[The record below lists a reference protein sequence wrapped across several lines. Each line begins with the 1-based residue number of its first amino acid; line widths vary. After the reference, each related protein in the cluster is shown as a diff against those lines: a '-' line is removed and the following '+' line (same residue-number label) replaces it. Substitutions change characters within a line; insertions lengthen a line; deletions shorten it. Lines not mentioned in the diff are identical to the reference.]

1 VQAVTSTRAL
11 TFRIED
17 WLDLME
23 ENFEMVRST
32 LGVLLTQREICLAEL
47 AARTGGTAATELAFA

>member
-1 VQAVTSTRAL
+1 
-11 TFRIED
+11 
-17 WLDLME
+17 ME

-47 AARTGGTAATELAFA
+47 AARTGSTAATELAFA